1 MKNKSLRKLGFLNT
15 KLGSE
20 GAVAL
25 AEVLADSW
33 SITRIDIRENNIQ
46 TAGLMA
52 FAMALKVNQTL
63 LRLDLDKD
71 IRKEPGSLLAGGGP
85 PQATLVHLPLH
96 KEVTVY

>member
-1 MKNKSLRKLGFLNT
+1 MFFLC
-15 KLGSE
+15 S

-25 AEVLADSW
+25 AEVLADSL

-52 FAMALKVNQTL
+52 FSMALKVNQSL

-71 IRKEPGSLLAGGGP
+71 IRKE
-85 PQATLVHLPLH
+85 QV
-96 KEVTVY
+96 

>member
-1 MKNKSLRKLGFLNT
+1 ML
-15 KLGSE
+15 

-25 AEVLADSW
+25 AEVLADSL

-52 FAMALKVNQTL
+52 FSMALKVNHSL

-71 IRKEPGSLLAGGGP
+71 IRKE
-85 PQATLVHLPLH
+85 
-96 KEVTVY
+96 TV

>member
-1 MKNKSLRKLGFLNT
+1 MCIFFT
-15 KLGSE
+15 

-25 AEVLADSW
+25 AEVLADSL

-52 FAMALKVNQTL
+52 FSMALKVNQSL

-71 IRKEPGSLLAGGGP
+71 IRKEPVTSQSLNPISVA
-85 PQATLVHLPLH
+85 
-96 KEVTVY
+96 